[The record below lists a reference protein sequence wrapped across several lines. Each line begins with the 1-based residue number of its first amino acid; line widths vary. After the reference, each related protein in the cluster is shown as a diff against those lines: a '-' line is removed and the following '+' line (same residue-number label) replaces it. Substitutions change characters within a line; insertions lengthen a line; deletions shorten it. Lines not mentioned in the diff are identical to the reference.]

1 MNTATLELQERVI
14 EELAFDPRVSS
25 DDIAVS
31 VREGV
36 VTLRGTVSSLN
47 EKWNAE
53 DAVKRVSGVRG
64 IADELIVDLPATH
77 VRSDTDVAVALEHRF
92 KSNPLIPGDVTFLV
106 QDGNV
111 TLSGDVRWQYQAR
124 EAVHEARRV
133 SGVRDVANLIAVK
146 PMVSL
151 TAEEIRRK
159 IHEALERSANLE
171 AEKITVSVV
180 NGIVT
185 LDGTVRTWLG
195 RELAA
200 DAAWSIPGVTH
211 VENCI
216 TIVP

>member
-1 MNTATLELQERVI
+1 MNTATLDLQERVI
-14 EELAFDPRVSS
+14 EELAFDPRITS

-36 VTLRGTVSSLN
+36 VTLRGTVASLN

-64 IADELIVDLPATH
+64 IADDMIVDLPATH
-77 VRSDTDVAVALEHRF
+77 VRSDTDIAVSLEHRF
-92 KSNPLIPGDVTFLV
+92 KSNPLVPGDVIFLV

-111 TLSGDVRWQYQAR
+111 TLSGQVRWQYQAQ
-124 EAVHEARRV
+124 EALHEARRV
-133 SGVRDVANLIAVK
+133 LGVRDVANLIGVK
-146 PMVSL
+146 PVVSL
-151 TAEEIRRK
+151 NAEEIRRQ
-159 IHEALERSANLE
+159 IHGALARSANLE
-171 AEKITVSVV
+171 AEKIRVSVLQ
-180 NGIVT
+180 GTVT

-195 RELAA
+195 REIAGE
-200 DAAWSIPGVTH
+200 AAWSIPGVTH